1 MTRHRVTAALAAL
14 TVAAGALVA
23 AAGPASAAARVTL
36 SGGRPAADSATT
48 VTVSGSGFQSV
59 KGGFGGI
66 YVVFGWVDDTSS
78 WRPSRGGVTGKD
90 YLYVP
95 DSESKDN
102 KGYQKFVA
110 FPGSD
115 TESAA
120 NGGEISASG
129 SWRTTLTI
137 PGARFEAVDRDGRSR
152 AIDCTKVTCGVLTFG
167 AHGVTN
173 KNNETFT
180 RVSFAAAAKPSSPR
194 PTSSAAKPGASAS
207 TAPSPSTSAA
217 AVAGTPATLG
227 FEQRTVVVGR
237 VLSFTGQGFLPG
249 EQVVGTL
256 GAGLAAVGPLTA
268 GAHGE
273 VAGIVQLPGDLRPGT
288 QAFSL
293 AGAASGQVAGAEF
306 QAIADPVTAAAQAN
320 AVEPAQP
327 TSPIAVGVGVL
338 ALALLGF
345 LVSSFVAARRRR
357 RGARA

>member
-1 MTRHRVTAALAAL
+1 
-14 TVAAGALVA
+14 
-23 AAGPASAAARVTL
+23 
-36 SGGRPAADSATT
+36 
-48 VTVSGSGFQSV
+48 
-59 KGGFGGI
+59 
-66 YVVFGWVDDTSS
+66 VFGWVDDTSS

-95 DSESKDN
+95 DSEPKDN

-137 PGARFEAVDRDGRSR
+137 PGARFEAVDRNGQNR

-180 RVSFAAAAKPSSPR
+180 RVSFAAAAKPSAPSSPR
-194 PTSSAAKPGASAS
+194 PTAPGSAPATGATAAPPTASA
-207 TAPSPSTSAA
+207 T
-217 AVAGTPATLG
+217 AVADTPATLG

-320 AVEPAQP
+320 AVEPAQA